1 MALLARATRAT
12 HNLNASDARR
22 RKFSQQAFLNAAS
35 THNACVRT
43 QARAKRRLKLAARNA
58 HNALRTASDAF
69 GTFGTLFNTST
80 LHAGQTMR
88 KQLSISWISGLK
100 RARWAHRGAR
110 ATPNAAL
117 RAHNKLPVNV
127 GDAASCARRGALH
140 AFNIA
145 IAHLGAAP
153 GRNSNCRTINSSN
166 CVSNIFWT

>member
-1 MALLARATRAT
+1 
-12 HNLNASDARR
+12 
-22 RKFSQQAFLNAAS
+22 
-35 THNACVRT
+35 VRT

-58 HNALRTASDAF
+58 HNAL
-69 GTFGTLFNTST
+69 LNTNTGT

-110 ATPNAAL
+110 ATSNAAL
-117 RAHNKLPVNV
+117 RANNKLPVNV

-140 AFNIA
+140 ALNIA
-145 IAHLGAAP
+145 IAHLCAAP

>member
-1 MALLARATRAT
+1 
-12 HNLNASDARR
+12 
-22 RKFSQQAFLNAAS
+22 
-35 THNACVRT
+35 VRT

-58 HNALRTASDAF
+58 HHALRAASRTRTASE
-69 GTFGTLFNTST
+69 TFGILPNTST

-88 KQLSISWISGLK
+88 KQLGISWISGLK
-100 RARWAHRGAR
+100 RTRWAHRGAR

>member
-1 MALLARATRAT
+1 
-12 HNLNASDARR
+12 
-22 RKFSQQAFLNAAS
+22 
-35 THNACVRT
+35 VRT

-58 HNALRTASDAF
+58 HNALRTAIRARAASDTFGVPNSRAFCNPTRFYLGYCRVAGIHAYGSF
-69 GTFGTLFNTST
+69 GTFGALLNTNTGT